1 MIRKHGLRPTFDRI
15 LGNFTVRWAVLGVRA
30 GFSADPTGS
39 YPPNVAK
46 ILRPATHFPDNPL
59 CPFGVQL
66 IRIVRSSPFDRAYN
80 LRKWGPGQG
89 RSSL

>member
-1 MIRKHGLRPTFDRI
+1 MGC
-15 LGNFTVRWAVLGVRA
+15 VRLLTGFCGVFAYARQYWSALA
-30 GFSADPTGS
+30 GFFRGPVVS
-39 YPPNVAK
+39 YTPNVAK
-46 ILRPATHFPDNPL
+46 ILRSPTRFPDNPL

-66 IRIVRSSPFDRAYN
+66 IRIVRSFISDRAYN